1 MEDAS
6 DFGVLLG
13 LAYGNFVAE
22 MRADLAASGYADL
35 HRSFGYVARLL
46 DEYEATVSEVAE
58 LLGLTNQGAVKVI
71 DEMQA
76 AGYVQRVS
84 DPSDGRV
91 RRVRLTPRGREALG
105 RARAFH
111 ARFEREL
118 AARIGAEPAATVRA
132 VLTDLAAVDA
142 SGATASRIRP
152 M

>member
-1 MEDAS
+1 M
-6 DFGVLLG
+6 LLG

-22 MRADLAASGYADL
+22 MRADLAAAGYADL

-46 DEYEATVSEVAE
+46 DEYEATVSEVAD

-71 DEMQA
+71 DEMQG

-111 ARFEREL
+111 AHFEGEWPR
-118 AARIGAEPAATVRA
+118 ASARSRRHGARGAP
-132 VLTDLAAVDA
+132 DLAAVDA

>member
-1 MEDAS
+1 VKDAS

-22 MRADLAASGYADL
+22 MRAALAEEGFGDL

-46 DEYEATVSEVAE
+46 DEREASIKELAD
-58 LLGLTNQGAVKVI
+58 LLGLTSQGAVKVV
-71 DEMQA
+71 DELQA
-76 AGYVQRVS
+76 DGYVRRVS

-91 RRVRLTPRGREALG
+91 RRVQLTERGREALG

-111 ARFEREL
+111 ARFEAGLAERMGPSAAGTIRSALTEL
-118 AARIGAEPAATVRA
+118 AH
-132 VLTDLAAVDA
+132 VDE
-142 SGATASRIRP
+142 SGATASAIRP